1 MAALDQLTGLM
12 SALQAVQGSSTQQTQ
27 TTSGGRQTQQTQL
40 SDAAVQEQIQR
51 ILAGPGGVRD
61 IGGAARRSGLYNST
75 TEELLLGNLYATAAA
90 QGEIARAPTV
100 TTTAPQTTT
109 TQQETP
115 GVGILPVLGT
125 IAGGAVL
132 NRLFQAGGDELGNQI
147 SNLLPTS
154 FGSGTSGSL
163 EGLTGGVNFGP
174 GNFGLSAGL
183 TEAGGAG
190 DFQGD
195 SFGFQLGQSLP
206 GIGSGS
212 VGTSGIGGARRTDNE
227 PDLLGSVG
235 NALSGFFSGGGLGG
249 LVGAITGGAMGNV
262 GSGGGGSSAGTSGGS
277 VICTALMEKGELD
290 EKLYTKGA
298 AYLEQLDPLTKAGYH
313 VWARSIA
320 AKIRGGSKVATAIC
334 RPFARSRTALLA
346 SNGTF
351 WDHVKFP
358 LGTLTKFV
366 GEPICHFVGW
376 GLVTLALRADLA
388 GCK

>member
-12 SALQAVQGSSTQQTQ
+12 SALQAVQGSNSN
-27 TTSGGRQTQQTQL
+27 TTVTTGGGTKTQQTQL

-51 ILAGPGGVRD
+51 ILAGSGGVRD

-109 TQQETP
+109 TRQETP

-125 IAGGAVL
+125 VAGGAVL
-132 NRLFQAGGDELGNQI
+132 NRLFDIGGDALGNQI
-147 SNLLPTS
+147 SSLLPTS
-154 FGSGTSGSL
+154 FGSGTTGSL
-163 EGLTGGVNFGP
+163 EGLSGGVNFGN

-212 VGTSGIGGARRTDNE
+212 VGTAGTGGARRNNSE

-235 NALSGFFSGGGLGG
+235 SALSGFFSGGGLGG
-249 LVGAITGGAMGNV
+249 LVGAITGGAAGNI

-290 EKLYTKGA
+290 EKLYAKGA
-298 AYLEQLDPLTKAGYH
+298 AYLEQLGPLTKAGYH

-334 RPFARSRTALLA
+334 RPIARSRTALLA

-358 LGTLTKFV
+358 LGTITKFV